1 MADYSTT
8 TDIISNAPDSGIGST
23 TDANVSTALGY
34 FITRASRLIDRE
46 VGRWDNYFYPSS
58 DETTRYYDGSGCDE
72 LEIDD
77 CVSITTLSVAE
88 DGGTASTDYT
98 AWGSTDFLTYPYNDA
113 PFRKLVIDFNSTKP
127 GFYSFRKAVKILGFF
142 GYSLTPPA
150 DVAQACE
157 TQAVRWY
164 MRAKQGYQDVSGNS
178 DVGQTTVSDLDPDV
192 KEILRHYKSRNI
204 V

>member
-8 TDIISNAPDSGIGST
+8 TDIIANAPDSGIGST
-23 TDANVSTALGY
+23 TDANVATALGY

-46 VGRWDNYFYPSS
+46 VGKWDNYFYPSS
-58 DETTRYYDGSGCDE
+58 DDTTRYYDGSGGNE
-72 LEIDD
+72 QEIDD
-77 CVSITTLSVAE
+77 CLSITTLSVAE

-98 AWGSTDFLTYPYNDA
+98 DWGSTDFITYPYNDA
-113 PFRKLVIDFNSTKP
+113 PFNKIMVDWNSTKP
-127 GFYSFRKAVKILGFF
+127 GFYSFRKGIKVVGIF

-150 DVAQACE
+150 DVVQACE

-164 MRAKQGYQDVSGNS
+164 MRAKQGYQDMSGNV
-178 DVGQTTVSDLDPDV
+178 DVGQTTVTDLDPDV
-192 KEILRHYKSRNI
+192 KEILRYYKSRNI